1 MITSIK
7 KPIIA
12 ISLFL
17 IMIGYASFAQNGLFS
32 RKKVINQYATVG
44 LGGGT
49 SHYFGDLA
57 PYSYAYY
64 GIYTNVRWN
73 ANINYTRFLTSNF
86 AARVSLSYIRLAGDD
101 NTFAKRNLNAL
112 SALYLRNLSFRN
124 DLKEFTLT
132 GLYNLLPTYSKGAK
146 GRAQFMPYI
155 GIGIGL
161 YGHNPLARKPVDY
174 NTGELIKGDWVA
186 LKPLNTSGQGLIG
199 STIKPYSLVQPVI
212 PLVFGLRFKINQNF
226 DFTAEAGFRYT
237 PFDYIDDVGSTGYPS
252 QTALINSP
260 NGGKDAAKFSY
271 RANELYAANTLA
283 NRLLD
288 FKNAAIIA
296 NPGKAFGAID
306 PENNA
311 GDAYDISRQRGNSI
325 RFDSYIVTQFT
336 ISYVLSNNIKCPVI
350 R

>member
-17 IMIGYASFAQNGLFS
+17 IMIGNASFAQNGLFS

-57 PYSYAYY
+57 PYSKAYY

-73 ANINYTRFLTSNF
+73 ASANYTRFLTNNL

-101 NTFAKRNLNAL
+101 YTFAKRDISKMAAN
-112 SALYLRNLSFRN
+112 YLRNLSFRN
-124 DLKEFTLT
+124 DVKEFTVT
-132 GLYNLLPTYSKGAK
+132 GLYNVLPTYGKGAK
-146 GRAQFMPYI
+146 GRALFMPYV

-161 YGHNPLARKPVDY
+161 FSHNPVAREPV
-174 NTGELIKGDWVA
+174 TFPGGTATKGPWTS
-186 LKPLNTSGQGLIG
+186 LRPLNTSGQGLVG
-199 STIKPYSLVQPVI
+199 SNLKQYSLVQPVVPI
-212 PLVFGLRFKINQNF
+212 VLGLRFKINQNF

-237 PFDYIDDVGSTGYPS
+237 PFDYLDDVGSTSYPS
-252 QTALINSP
+252 LTALASSP
-260 NGGKDAAKFSY
+260 NGGPLAARMSY
-271 RANELYAANTLA
+271 RAGEDNAANTLDDRLFLFLQAA
-283 NRLLD
+283 NE
-288 FKNAAIIA
+288 
-296 NPGKAFGAID
+296 FGAVTGAGTA
-306 PENNA
+306 PNNSA
-311 GDAYDISRQRGNSI
+311 TSVYPYSSLRGNSI
-325 RFDSYIVTQFT
+325 KFDSYIVTQFT

>member
-17 IMIGYASFAQNGLFS
+17 IIIGNASFAQNGLFS

-57 PYSYAYY
+57 PYSKAYY

-73 ANINYTRFLTSNF
+73 ASANYTRFLSSNF

-101 NTFAKRNLNAL
+101 NTFAVRNLNAMKF
-112 SALYLRNLSFRN
+112 LYLRNLSFRN
-124 DLKEFTLT
+124 DLKEFTIT
-132 GLYNLLPTYSKGAK
+132 GLYNLLPTYGKGAK
-146 GRAQFMPYI
+146 GRASFMPYV

-161 YGHNPLARKPVDY
+161 FGHNPMARKPVDY
-174 NTGELIKGDWVA
+174 SSGILVKGEWTSLR
-186 LKPLNTSGQGLIG
+186 PLNTSGQGLIG
-199 STIKPYSLVQPVI
+199 SDLKQYSLVQPVI
-212 PLVFGLRFKINQNF
+212 PVVLGLRFKINQNF

-260 NGGKDAAKFSY
+260 NGGQDAAKFSY
-271 RANELYAANTLA
+271 RANELYAANSMKTRLDDFIKAAYLA
-283 NRLLD
+283 QPNLASTIPNPQT
-288 FKNAAIIA
+288 NASTFY
-296 NPGKAFGAID
+296 PID
-306 PENNA
+306 
-311 GDAYDISRQRGNSI
+311 SQRGNSA